1 MICVSNARGI
11 YPSCLF
17 KTVISSKSP
26 DCIFC
31 RIPVVEM
38 FNYLAKSSPLLL
50 LNLNKC
56 WFVCSESTNSFS
68 LGTLLYHTSMLGKLT
83 AKLNTDH
90 FYTK

>member
-1 MICVSNARGI
+1 MIRLCNARGI

-17 KTVISSKSP
+17 KTVIISKSL

-31 RIPVVEM
+31 RMPVVEM

-50 LNLNKC
+50 LILNKC
-56 WFVCSESTNSFS
+56 WVVCSESTNSFT
-68 LGTLLYHTSMLGKLT
+68 LGTLLYHTSMLGKFT